1 MNLQVTEP
9 PGTRTLRMAGDLD
22 LYSVD
27 QAREA
32 LLRHLAD
39 SGGLELDLGELAAC
53 DAAGV
58 QLLLAARRSARSQ
71 GKPFSVR
78 VNSPAVAKCGELLGL
93 PSDIWTA
100 ANDSIV

>member
-1 MNLQVTEP
+1 MNLQVTKP
-9 PGTRTLRMAGDLD
+9 PGSHALRLAGDLD

-27 QAREA
+27 CAREA

-39 SGGLELDLGELAAC
+39 DGGLELDLGELAAC

-58 QLLLAARRSARSQ
+58 QLLLAARRGARSQ

-78 VNSPAVAKCGELLGL
+78 VNSPAVARCGELLGL
-93 PSDIWTA
+93 PPETWSA
-100 ANDSIV
+100 ANEVTV